1 LRSIYAEWEIT
12 GPAELRAGG
21 GGSFNPFR
29 GPTMYVDHLPSNEES
44 PVEDRA
50 IDADLERFLVLLFPR
65 RYLTWC
71 ARCRRFAQME
81 RATDLHRQIAKDR
94 YRV

>member
-1 LRSIYAEWEIT
+1 MHAAHVPINEQPPIEKRSIDD
-12 GPAELRAGG
+12 G
-21 GGSFNPFR
+21 
-29 GPTMYVDHLPSNEES
+29 
-44 PVEDRA
+44 
-50 IDADLERFLVLLFPR
+50 LEGFLVLLFLR

-81 RATDLHRQIAKDR
+81 GATDLHRQIAKER